1 MRALVVLV
9 LAALFPAC
17 VFSQTLQDAQQE
29 IDNEHYFKAKAIL
42 YRLMNDGSVNKSD
55 VAYYLGN
62 AYLKTDD
69 ADSAKL
75 FYKMV
80 NSTESKYFYTNLAAG
95 RLALLAKNTQ
105 VDKAILT
112 RQPL

>member
-1 MRALVVLV
+1 MRPLVVLA
-9 LAALFPAC
+9 LAALLPARLLA
-17 VFSQTLQDAQQE
+17 QTIQEAQQE

-42 YRLMNDGSVNKSD
+42 YKLLNDGSTNKSD

-80 NSTESKYFYTNLAAG
+80 NSTESKYFYTGLAAG
-95 RLALLAKNTQ
+95 RLALLAKN
-105 VDKAILT
+105 
-112 RQPL
+112 